1 MLCQEHE
8 ASPRLQADGSRGA
21 VSLPSHMLATLSD
34 EKTLGQHVSKLEQ
47 YISEQK
53 ILALLFADQVP
64 LWIKAGSEEDL
75 FADFERT
82 PTSQAALR
90 QVLTSP
96 RQAVLRAGESGHYY
110 GCSATR
116 LCRRPGP
123 EAFMTL
129 YISKVWYSFV
139 PGQLRVLIEQQWP
152 GLQALE
158 LLRVRIFTRFRD
170 VWGLGFKLSV
180 VAFGG

>member
-1 MLCQEHE
+1 MCKC
-8 ASPRLQADGSRGA
+8 LQLVAHGRGA
-21 VSLPSHMLATLSD
+21 ILTRHLCETLRQNRNTWLCSLQTRCHF
-34 EKTLGQHVSKLEQ
+34 GSKP
-47 YISEQK
+47 
-53 ILALLFADQVP
+53 ALKKQ
-64 LWIKAGSEEDL
+64 L